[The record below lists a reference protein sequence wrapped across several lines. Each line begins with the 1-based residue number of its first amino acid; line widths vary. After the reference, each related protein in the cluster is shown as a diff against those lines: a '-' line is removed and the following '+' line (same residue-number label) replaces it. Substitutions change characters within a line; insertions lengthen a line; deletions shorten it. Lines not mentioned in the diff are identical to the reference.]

1 MHELRKKRGPGGDPD
16 QTNPPT
22 RVEDL
27 WGVSP
32 GVALTDSRAHTPRPI
47 ADKATLG
54 SGDAFTLYRAAR
66 DCMTAGTYT
75 GAAALLRRLILQIA
89 VEQGNEAG
97 TRDEAERL
105 LAVAE
110 SLLGLQSDTDRT
122 SNA

>member
-1 MHELRKKRGPGGDPD
+1 VHELRSTDSPGGDPD
-16 QTNPPT
+16 KTNPPT

-27 WGVSP
+27 WGVDP
-32 GVALTDSRAHTPRPI
+32 GVIADSRPSRPVPETP
-47 ADKATLG
+47 ASG
-54 SGDAFTLYRAAR
+54 NGDAFTLYRAAR
-66 DCMTAGTYT
+66 DCMMAGAYT
-75 GAAALLRRLILQIA
+75 GATALLRRLILQIA

-110 SLLGLQSDTDRT
+110 SLLGRQDDRDRP